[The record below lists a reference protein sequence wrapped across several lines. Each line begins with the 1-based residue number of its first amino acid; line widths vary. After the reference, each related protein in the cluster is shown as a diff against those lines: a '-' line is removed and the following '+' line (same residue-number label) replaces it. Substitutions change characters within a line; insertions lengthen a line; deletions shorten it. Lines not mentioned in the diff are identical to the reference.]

1 MKNIAKN
8 DKVVVV
14 MTVLSVLALMSVVA
28 MPAVAIRG
36 DVLAVAGYTGSL
48 PIPTEICDGLT
59 GTVFALAQMGS
70 WAAWTGSMPLQTYIA
85 GVGALAIGL

>member
-28 MPAVAIRG
+28 MAVATSG
-36 DVLAVAGYTGSL
+36 EVAAVACYQGSL
-48 PIPTEICDGLT
+48 PPNICD
-59 GTVFALAQMGS
+59 ALSLG
-70 WAAWTGSMPLQTYIA
+70 WFPCLVWTT
-85 GVGALAIGL
+85 ALCPNQSEV

>member
-28 MPAVAIRG
+28 MPVVATSGDVAAVACYQGLLPPDIC
-36 DVLAVAGYTGSL
+36 DPLNDTVFSLIDLAV
-48 PIPTEICDGLT
+48 
-59 GTVFALAQMGS
+59 
-70 WAAWTGSMPLQTYIA
+70 WTGVMSLLNIA
-85 GVGALAIGL
+85 GVGVLAIGL